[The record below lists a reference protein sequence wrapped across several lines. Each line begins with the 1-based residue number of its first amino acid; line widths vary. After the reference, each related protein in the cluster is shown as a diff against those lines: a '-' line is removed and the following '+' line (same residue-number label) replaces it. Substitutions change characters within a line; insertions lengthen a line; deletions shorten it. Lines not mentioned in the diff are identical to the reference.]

1 MTKTQFKA
9 SISGD
14 IVSFTSLSIEGR
26 ELLEQRLKDLVT
38 LLDKHFS
45 VFARV
50 IKGDYLE
57 CYLPQPGQALRVA
70 LLVRYY
76 IKAASDKIASGRKE
90 AGLFRTYGIR
100 LAIGIGE
107 ISRFDPVKG
116 IIDGEAIYLSGR
128 IINSQPGT
136 HGKNAIVKSTFFI
149 ASSQQN
155 IEDEFGP
162 VLALLDV
169 LIAKSTARQCE
180 VIYLKLLGH
189 NEEEISQTLGIT
201 QATVNQHSRSGGWN
215 AVQKAV
221 DRFSIAIKQ
230 LEI

>member
-1 MTKTQFKA
+1 M
-9 SISGD
+9 
-14 IVSFTSLSIEGR
+14 LSAATR
-26 ELLEQRLKDLVT
+26 
-38 LLDKHFS
+38 
-45 VFARV
+45 
-50 IKGDYLE
+50 
-57 CYLPQPGQALRVA
+57 QALRVA
-70 LLVRYY
+70 LLVKYY

-90 AGLFRTYGIR
+90 AGLFSNIWDTSGNWNK
-100 LAIGIGE
+100 E

-136 HGKNAIVKSTFFI
+136 HGRNAIVKSTFFI
-149 ASSQQN
+149 VSSQQN

-169 LIAKSTARQCE
+169 LIAKHGKTMQ

-201 QATVNQHSRSGGWN
+201 QATVNQHSQWG
-215 AVQKAV
+215 
-221 DRFSIAIKQ
+221 
-230 LEI
+230 LECCPEGSRPL